1 MPVVP
6 LHVIILA
13 AGAGT
18 RMRSARAK
26 VLMPL
31 AGQSLL
37 AHVLGAARQL
47 APAAIH
53 VVYGHRGEQVQAAFA
68 DAPDIAWVHQAE
80 RRGTGDAVRIALE
93 GVPDDARVLVLA
105 GDSPLVRTTTLR
117 AVVDQAEPLAVLV
130 AERGDPHGYGRI
142 VRDAGGRV
150 AAIIEERDCSDA
162 QRAIRSINS
171 GIIAAD
177 AGRLRQW
184 LAQVRPAN
192 AQGEFYLTDVFS
204 LAAADGEPAAIA
216 ACTDADEVLG
226 ANDAWQLAALE
237 RIYQRREARRLAESG
252 VRLADPA
259 RFDQRGELIC
269 GRDVEIDI
277 DVICEGRVELGDEVT
292 IGPFC
297 RLHDTRLASGTRV
310 LAHCDLEG
318 VITHGACV
326 IGPFARLRPGTEL
339 AKGTRIGNF
348 VETKN
353 TRMGENSK
361 ANHLTYLGDADV
373 GADVNVGAGTITC
386 NYDGVNKHRTRIGD
400 GAFIGSN
407 TSLVA
412 PLTVGAQATI
422 GAGSVLSTDA
432 PAGKLT
438 LGRSKQRTIPGW
450 QRPIK
455 K

>member
-1 MPVVP
+1 MSVSP

-31 AGQSLL
+31 AGRPLL

-47 APAAIH
+47 IPAAIH
-53 VVYGHRGEQVQAAFA
+53 VVYGHLGEQVQTAFA
-68 DAPDIAWVHQAE
+68 DAPDIVWVHQAQ
-80 RRGTGDAVRIALE
+80 RRGTGDAVRIALQDI
-93 GVPDDARVLVLA
+93 PDGARVLVLT
-105 GDSPLVRTTTLR
+105 GDSPLICATTLR
-117 AVVDQAEPLAVLV
+117 AVLDQAASLAVLV
-130 AERGDPHGYGRI
+130 AELADPHGYGRV
-142 VRDAGGRV
+142 VRDADGRV
-150 AAIIEERDCSDA
+150 ASIIEERDCNDT

-171 GIIAAD
+171 SILAAE

-184 LAQVRPAN
+184 LAAIKPAN
-192 AQGEFYLTDVFS
+192 AQGEFYLTDVFA
-204 LAAADGEPAAIA
+204 LAAADGEPAAVA
-216 ACTDADEVLG
+216 ACLDADEVLG

-237 RIYQRREARRLAESG
+237 RIFQRREARRLAESG

-259 RFDQRGELIC
+259 RFEQRGELIC
-269 GRDVEIDI
+269 GRDVEIDV

-297 RLHDTRLASGTRV
+297 RLRDTHLASGTQVR
-310 LAHCDLEG
+310 AHCDLEG

-339 AKGTRIGNF
+339 AEGTRIGNF

-353 TRMGENSK
+353 TRMGEDSK

-373 GADVNVGAGTITC
+373 GADVNIGAGTITC
-386 NYDGVNKHRTRIGD
+386 NYDGVNKHRTHIED

-412 PLTVGAQATI
+412 PLTVGAKATI
-422 GAGSVLSTDA
+422 GAGSEVGS
-432 PAGKLT
+432 
-438 LGRSKQRTIPGW
+438 
-450 QRPIK
+450 
-455 K
+455 